1 VFWDG
6 GLGLGWG
13 WEVRFG
19 GNRTLGGRLAR
30 SCLMAVW
37 GWLFVVSL
45 AQVFEEFVELLE
57 EVGEGLD
64 GFVDRA
70 EEGGE

>member
-1 VFWDG
+1 
-6 GLGLGWG
+6 
-13 WEVRFG
+13 
-19 GNRTLGGRLAR
+19 
-30 SCLMAVW
+30 
-37 GWLFVVSL
+37 L

-64 GFVDRA
+64 GLIDRA